1 MLSASFILSRLI
13 IKRTITANKTPKIT
27 AAKTLCPTLKVIS
40 KCFNPV
46 FKTNRMVLEII
57 PVKIQKEIE
66 SDDDL
71 VDLILESSEIN
82 EDDILVFSQKIISKN
97 EGRILSLSSVKPSLL
112 ADGIASSYGKD
123 PRLMELILS
132 ESRRIVRMENGIII
146 VETNH
151 GFICANAGI
160 DESNV
165 QDGYATLLPKDPDK
179 SASLLKERIEQ
190 KTGKNI
196 SVIISD
202 TFGRPFRLGQT
213 DVAIG
218 IAGLEPILDYNGKPD
233 TFGKIMRVTAIAV
246 ADEICSASELV
257 MGKVKK
263 CPIVIVRK
271 YSYNFSNAKI
281 QELLR
286 SEHDDLIR

>member
-1 MLSASFILSRLI
+1 
-13 IKRTITANKTPKIT
+13 
-27 AAKTLCPTLKVIS
+27 
-40 KCFNPV
+40 
-46 FKTNRMVLEII
+46 MVLEII
-57 PVKIQKEIE
+57 PIKIQRDIGI
-66 SDDDL
+66 DTNF

-82 EDDILVFSQKIISKN
+82 DGDILVFSQKIVSKN
-97 EGRILSLSSVKPSLL
+97 EGRMLSLSSVNPSLL
-112 ADGIASSYGKD
+112 ANGIASSYGKD
-123 PRLMELILS
+123 PRLIELILS
-132 ESRRIVRMENGIII
+132 ESERIVRMENGIII
-146 VETNH
+146 VKTKH
-151 GFICANAGI
+151 GFVCANAGI

-179 SASLLKERIEQ
+179 SAILLKERIEQ

-257 MGKVKK
+257 MGKVEK
-263 CPIVIVRK
+263 CPIVIVRN

-286 SEHDDLIR
+286 SEHDDLFR

>member
-1 MLSASFILSRLI
+1 MA
-13 IKRTITANKTPKIT
+13 
-27 AAKTLCPTLKVIS
+27 
-40 KCFNPV
+40 
-46 FKTNRMVLEII
+46 LEII
-57 PVKIQKEIE
+57 PIKTQREIGV
-66 SDDDL
+66 DVNL

-82 EDDILVFSQKIISKN
+82 DGDVLVFSQKIVSKN
-97 EGRILSLSSVKPSLL
+97 EGRMLSLSSVNPSLL
-112 ADGIASSYGKD
+112 ANGIASSYGKD
-123 PRLMELILS
+123 PRLIELILS
-132 ESRRIVRMENGIII
+132 ESERIVRMENGIII
-146 VETNH
+146 VKTKH
-151 GFICANAGI
+151 GFVCANAGI

-257 MGKVKK
+257 MGKVEK
-263 CPIVIVRK
+263 CPIVIVRN
-271 YSYNFSNAKI
+271 YNFNSSNAKI

-286 SEHDDLIR
+286 SEHDDLFR